1 MHIRHMRLAFCTRIS
16 DRAMQLVAQH
26 IGQRL
31 LSINIEGGGRSR
43 VTEQGMQVLFANCNK
58 LQSVNLNG
66 PSPFSLSFSSS
77 ASSRSDC
84 GAVHAGG
91 YADVALIVTSRL
103 FLFLC
108 YCLAFQAVTS

>member
-1 MHIRHMRLAFCTRIS
+1 
-16 DRAMQLVAQH
+16 MQLVAQH